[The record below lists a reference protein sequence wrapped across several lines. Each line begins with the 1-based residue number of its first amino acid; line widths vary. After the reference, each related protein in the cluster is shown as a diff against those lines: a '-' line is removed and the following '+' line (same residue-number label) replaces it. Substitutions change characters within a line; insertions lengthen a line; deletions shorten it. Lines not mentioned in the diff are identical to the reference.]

1 MSAPRKSTEPAPST
15 RSEQNDSL
23 LKNIIKQK
31 AHEKIAEKEIANRPS
46 IHFAKDKPTFDVQIM
61 HSTRGQQQQ
70 IDESFLMEKAKS
82 LQSKLAEFNVHIG
95 IEGFDIGPSI
105 VQIRIKPEA
114 GIKISTIENL
124 KNDIASSLKTKS
136 LRVIAPIPGTDCV
149 GIQIPNPKPSMVR
162 LGDVL

>member
-1 MSAPRKSTEPAPST
+1 M
-15 RSEQNDSL
+15 
-23 LKNIIKQK
+23 
-31 AHEKIAEKEIANRPS
+31 
-46 IHFAKDKPTFDVQIM
+46 
-61 HSTRGQQQQ
+61 
-70 IDESFLMEKAKS
+70 
-82 LQSKLAEFNVHIG
+82 
-95 IEGFDIGPSI
+95 
-105 VQIRIKPEA
+105 QIRIKPEA

>member
-1 MSAPRKSTEPAPST
+1 
-15 RSEQNDSL
+15 
-23 LKNIIKQK
+23 
-31 AHEKIAEKEIANRPS
+31 
-46 IHFAKDKPTFDVQIM
+46 
-61 HSTRGQQQQ
+61 
-70 IDESFLMEKAKS
+70 
-82 LQSKLAEFNVHIG
+82 
-95 IEGFDIGPSI
+95 

-162 LGDVL
+162 LGDVLGS

>member
-1 MSAPRKSTEPAPST
+1 
-15 RSEQNDSL
+15 
-23 LKNIIKQK
+23 
-31 AHEKIAEKEIANRPS
+31 
-46 IHFAKDKPTFDVQIM
+46 
-61 HSTRGQQQQ
+61 
-70 IDESFLMEKAKS
+70 
-82 LQSKLAEFNVHIG
+82 
-95 IEGFDIGPSI
+95 